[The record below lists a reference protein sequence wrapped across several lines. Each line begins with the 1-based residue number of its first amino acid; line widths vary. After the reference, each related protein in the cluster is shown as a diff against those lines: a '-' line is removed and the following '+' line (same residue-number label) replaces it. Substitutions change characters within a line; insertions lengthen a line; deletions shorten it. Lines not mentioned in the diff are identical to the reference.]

1 MQRINTRNGKLVGG
15 IAGFC
20 VILIVLI
27 WANHMHQMNTDRKD
41 TIASAER
48 RNSNLAVA
56 LEQYAIRT
64 IHNADAV
71 LQLVKMEYDRQGEKT
86 NIERLLF
93 NHAVSND
100 IFKGVA
106 IINDQGRLVHLNI
119 NFHSDT
125 LLNFLDRDYF
135 AYHTKN
141 KNEKLFISK
150 PLLSKTIGKP
160 VIVLSRRIDKKDGS
174 FGGVVALQI
183 EPSTFTSFY
192 AQANLRTNDIISL
205 IAPDGITYARRTGA
219 VESSGE
225 NIIKSPLFKHVAQNP
240 DSFYVAKDAI
250 RGILTYF
257 SYRKMKEYPII
268 ATVGTSQQDVF
279 GDYYR
284 REERDHDS
292 AIVISALIVLFSI
305 LLCVVLLHRKKNIE
319 KIRESE
325 NKYRS
330 IFENSQDA
338 ILLMK
343 PGGKMLAANPAACR
357 FFGMPEAKLLDKSFL
372 ELTDVSDS
380 QSCKIIE
387 NGLLGITDK
396 KEFNFLRSDGSLFIG
411 EMASTLHKDAL
422 GNERAIIIIRDITE
436 RKKLTKKLLEEQ
448 KRFQRKVT
456 EQVIWAQEKEREVI
470 GRELHDNVNQVLTT
484 VKLYLETA
492 LHCKD
497 SREDL
502 LPKSMHLVMT
512 SINEIRNLSRDLS
525 APTLGTK
532 SLTDSITALVE
543 MVASSSGLYIAF
555 DHCSYRASVS
565 MNQKLA
571 VYRIVQEQLNNII
584 KHACATHVSVSL
596 SQADDHTI
604 LTVRDNGKGFDTLGK
619 RNGIGLNNII
629 SRAKVFNGKVKIDS
643 APGKGCLLMVSLPI
657 ITENK
662 EEIAASN

>member
-1 MQRINTRNGKLVGG
+1 MQRINTRSGKLVGG

-20 VILIVLI
+20 VILIILI
-27 WANHMHQMNTDRKD
+27 WANHLRQMNTDRKD
-41 TIASAER
+41 TIALAER

-64 IHNADAV
+64 VHNADAV
-71 LQLVKMEYDRQGEKT
+71 LQLVEMEYDRQGEKIS
-86 NIERLLF
+86 IEKLLF
-93 NHAVSND
+93 NHAISND
-100 IFKGVA
+100 IFKGIG
-106 IINDQGRLVHLNI
+106 IINEQGRLVQLNI

-135 AYHTKN
+135 AYHLKN
-141 KNEKLFISK
+141 KDEKLFISK
-150 PLLSKTIGKP
+150 PVLSKTIGKP
-160 VIVLSRRIDKKDGS
+160 VIVLSRRINKKDGS

-205 IAPDGITYARRTGA
+205 ISPDGITYARRTGA

-225 NIIKSPLFKHVAQNP
+225 DIIKSPLFKHVAQNP

-250 RGILTYF
+250 HGILTYF
-257 SYRKMKEYPII
+257 SYRKIKEYPII

-279 GDYYR
+279 ENYYKR
-284 REERDHDS
+284 AERDRDS
-292 AIVISALIVLFSI
+292 AIVISSLIILFSA
-305 LLCVVLLHRKKNIE
+305 LLCLVLLHRKKNVE

-325 NKYRS
+325 IKYRS

-343 PGGKMLAANPAACR
+343 PGGQMLAANSAACR
-357 FFGMPEAKLLDKSFL
+357 FFGMPEAKLLDKNFL
-372 ELTDVSDS
+372 ELIDSSDP
-380 QSCKIIE
+380 QFGHLIE
-387 NGLLGITDK
+387 NGLLGTTDK
-396 KEFNFLRSDGSLFIG
+396 TEFNFLRSDGSSFVG

-422 GNERAIIIIRDITE
+422 DNERAIIIIRDVTE
-436 RKKLTKKLLEEQ
+436 RKRLTKKLLEEQ

-492 LHCKD
+492 LHCKE
-497 SREDL
+497 SREEL
-502 LPKSMHLVMT
+502 LPKSMHLVMA

-543 MVASSSGLYIAF
+543 MVASSSGLSIAF
-555 DHCSYRASVS
+555 DHCSYYTPLS
-565 MNQKLA
+565 MNQRLA
-571 VYRIVQEQLNNII
+571 IYRIVQEQLNNII
-584 KHACATHVSVSL
+584 KHASATSVSVSL
-596 SQADDHTI
+596 SQTDGDTI
-604 LTVRDNGKGFDTLGK
+604 LIVNDNGKGFDTLGK

-629 SRAKVFNGKVKIDS
+629 SRAKVFNGKVKIES
-643 APGKGCLLMVSLPI
+643 APGKGCLLIVNLPI
-657 ITENK
+657 IAESK
-662 EEIAASN
+662 EEIAVSN